1 MLKELSHEHCICLN
15 EGNQKVTLKWKAI
28 LEISWK
34 RNLAESC
41 QELLRAS
48 ERFREKLE
56 INFPI

>member
-15 EGNQKVTLKWKAI
+15 ESNQQVTLKWKAI

-48 ERFREKLE
+48 EKNLK
-56 INFPI
+56 